1 MKKFFSLSLAIFL
14 VAIAMAQPPKGPA
27 NSGTTFGKVTTAK
40 GAVPISKVAGK
51 IKENK
56 ETAVKLKGKV
66 VEVCSKMG
74 CWLKLESPAGNVR
87 VELGDHEF
95 FVPMALSG
103 KEVVIDGT
111 AKMKITSVKDQKHFI
126 EDKYTKAED
135 ADKLKSELAKIT
147 ADKKEIVVTAKGLL
161 VL

>member
-1 MKKFFSLSLAIFL
+1 MKKFFALSVTVFSFAF
-14 VAIAMAQPPKGPA
+14 AMAQPPKGPA
-27 NSGTTFGKVTTAK
+27 NSGMTFGKATTEK
-40 GAVPISKVAGK
+40 GAVSLAKVAGS
-51 IKENK
+51 IKEDK

-74 CWLKLESPAGNVR
+74 CWLKLESPTGNVR

-111 AKMKITSVKDQKHFI
+111 AKMKVTSVKDQKHYI

-135 ADKLKSELAKIT
+135 AEKLKTELGKIT
-147 ADKKEIVVTAKGLL
+147 ADKKEIVVIAKGLL